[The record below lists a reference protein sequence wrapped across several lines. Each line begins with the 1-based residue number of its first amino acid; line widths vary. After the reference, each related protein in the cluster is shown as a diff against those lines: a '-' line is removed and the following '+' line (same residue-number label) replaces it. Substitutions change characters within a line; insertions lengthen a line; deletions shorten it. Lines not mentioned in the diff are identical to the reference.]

1 MLKESKKIMCCILLM
16 AVAMQLGAQT
26 TKPAVKMWDG
36 MAVAG
41 YVNHGGFI
49 NFGGPTVKFIK
60 KPCSIG
66 FGILPTM
73 RIKEDQVPKG
83 AKKNSVLTPIAG
95 LGFTFAYKHF
105 VTQIPFYYNTKTATA
120 DGKWNAGIGI
130 GYRF

>member
-1 MLKESKKIMCCILLM
+1 MLKESKKIMCCMLLM
-16 AVAMQLGAQT
+16 AVAMQLGAQQ

-41 YVNHGGFI
+41 YVNEGGYV
-49 NFGGPTVKFIK
+49 NFGGPSIKIIK
-60 KPCSIG
+60 KPWSIG

-73 RIKEDQVPKG
+73 RIKEDQVAKG
-83 AKKNSVLTPIAG
+83 AKKNSVVTPTAG

-105 VTQIPFYYNTKTATA
+105 VTQVPFYYNNKTAIA
-120 DGKWNAGIGI
+120 NGKWNVGLGI